1 MFSSVENR
9 PKMARLNR
17 LQDTLENRRIHERRS
32 KESREFSKEDLER
45 WERDDNNRL
54 RAAKGM
60 GRGAVL
66 GIIIWVAI
74 ISIIWVL
81 S

>member
-1 MFSSVENR
+1 MVR
-9 PKMARLNR
+9 PDRQ
-17 LQDTLENRRIHERRS
+17 QDIPDIRRIHERRS
-32 KESREFSKEDLER
+32 EESREFSKEDLER

-54 RAAKGM
+54 RTAKGM

-66 GIIIWVAI
+66 GIIIWAAI
-74 ISIIWVL
+74 ISIIWAL

>member
-1 MFSSVENR
+1 MVR
-9 PKMARLNR
+9 RDR
-17 LQDTLENRRIHERRS
+17 QQDIPDIRRIHERRS
-32 KESREFSKEDLER
+32 EESREFSKEDLER

-54 RAAKGM
+54 RTAKGM

-66 GIIIWVAI
+66 GIIIWAAI
-74 ISIIWVL
+74 ISIIWAL